1 LIDLHSHH
9 YRCGHADD
17 TMEAMARA
25 AHAAGVTVFGWSDHT
40 PLFAHPEDHPD
51 PGTQM
56 AKSSWDAYLAE
67 AVELRERLTRELPG
81 FDLRI
86 GAEAD
91 YLPGTAAAYR
101 AGLDR
106 PELDYVLGSVHMVD
120 SWHIYRRAT
129 HGKITDPDE
138 AHRKY
143 WQATREAAQSGL
155 FDILAHMDA
164 IKARVPAALSDMS
177 REIEETLDC
186 IADTGIAVEINSAGL
201 RKTTELFPSL
211 EIVAGLVRRGVPITY
226 GSDSH
231 KVAEVAFGYEQAARL
246 LMSLGRTEW
255 VTFRGREAE
264 WREIKEMVA
273 SGALRNSVLSTSC
286 GAQVP

>member
-17 TMEAMARA
+17 TMEDMARA
-25 AHAAGVTVFGWSDHT
+25 AHAAGVRVFGWSDHT
-40 PLFAHPEDHPD
+40 PLFAHELDHPD

-67 AVELRERLTRELPG
+67 AVELRERLGRELPDL
-81 FDLRI
+81 DLRI

-91 YLPGTAAAYR
+91 YLAGTGNEYR

-120 SWHIYRRAT
+120 TWHIYRRST
-129 HGKITDPDE
+129 HASVKDPDL
-138 AHRKY
+138 AHRQY

-155 FDILAHMDA
+155 FDVLAHMDA
-164 IKARVPAALSDMS
+164 IKARMPAATEDMS
-177 REIEETLDC
+177 GEIEETLDC
-186 IADTGIAVEINSAGL
+186 IADSGIAVEINTAGL
-201 RKTTELFPSL
+201 RKTTELFPSP
-211 EIVAGLVRRGVPITY
+211 EILAGLVRRDVPITF

-231 KVAEVAFGYEQAARL
+231 KVSEVAFGYAQAARTL
-246 LMSLGRTEW
+246 LALGRTRW
-255 VTFRGREAE
+255 VTFRQREAE
-264 WREIKEMVA
+264 WVDIRELA
-273 SGALRNSVLSTSC
+273 SAPVR
-286 GAQVP
+286 

>member
-1 LIDLHSHH
+1 MIDLHSHH

-17 TMEAMARA
+17 SMEAMARA

-40 PLFAHPEDHPD
+40 PLFADPQDHPD

-56 AKSSWDAYLAE
+56 AKSSWDAYLTE
-67 AVELRERLTRELPG
+67 AVELRERLSRELPG

-91 YLPGTAAAYR
+91 YIAGTDAEYR

-120 SWHIYRRAT
+120 SWHIYRRPT
-129 HGKITDPDE
+129 HRNITDPDL
-138 AHRKY
+138 AHRQY

-155 FDILAHMDA
+155 FDVLAHMDA
-164 IKARVPAALSDMS
+164 IKARVPLALSDMS
-177 REIEETLDC
+177 SEIEQTLDC
-186 IADTGIAVEINSAGL
+186 IADSGIAVEINSAGL
-201 RKTTELFPSL
+201 RKTTELFPSPA
-211 EIVAGLVRRGVPITY
+211 IVAGLVRRGVPITY

-231 KVAEVAFGYEQAARL
+231 RTAEVAFGYTQAARL

-255 VTFRGREAE
+255 VTFRAREAE
-264 WREIKEMVA
+264 WVEIRETVVT
-273 SGALRNSVLSTSC
+273 R
-286 GAQVP
+286 